1 MSDFNDPNNMK
12 PLDTQDSGQT
22 QPQPAVPPTA
32 VQPAAQAQPGMTVC
46 GIVGVVFG
54 AIGFALSFIPII
66 NNIAFF
72 FGLVGV
78 VLAVIALVGTFRGK
92 KRGKALSI
100 VAAVLSVLAIV
111 ITLAMQSAT
120 SKALDEAFGGTSSSQ
135 SSTTD
140 DSSDESSD
148 SSQSDASGKGE
159 QDMEGDLRY
168 AHVKIVSAQRSA
180 NDYENQPTVLVT
192 YEWTNNTDKNNS
204 FSSVANPKVFQN
216 GQSLDV
222 AIYMDS
228 PEGYDVNS
236 YLAELQPGATGTVT
250 LGYVLKDDSDV
261 TVDVTDFISFDDTK
275 VVHTFTL

>member
-1 MSDFNDPNNMK
+1 MTDSNDSNNMK
-12 PLDTQDSGQT
+12 PLDQQVSGQA
-22 QPQPAVPPTA
+22 QVRPV
-32 VQPAAQAQPGMTVC
+32 AQAQPGLTAC

-78 VLAVIALVGTFRGK
+78 VLAVVALIGTFRGK

-111 ITLAMQSAT
+111 ITLAMQSAA
-120 SKALDEAFGGTSSSQ
+120 SKALDEAFDGTSSSQ

-140 DSSDESSD
+140 DSSDD
-148 SSQSDASGKGE
+148 SSQSNASSKGE
-159 QDMEGDLRY
+159 QDMEGDLDY
-168 AHVKIVSAQRSA
+168 AHVKIVSAQRSG

-192 YEWTNNTDKNNS
+192 FEWTNNTDKNNS
-204 FSSVANPKVFQN
+204 FASVANPKVFQN

-222 AIYMDS
+222 AVYLDS
-228 PEGYDVNS
+228 PEGYDANS

-261 TVDVTDFISFDDTK
+261 TVDVTDILSINDDAK

>member
-1 MSDFNDPNNMK
+1 MTDSNNMK
-12 PLDTQDSGQT
+12 PLDPQVSGQA
-22 QPQPAVPPTA
+22 QHA
-32 VQPAAQAQPGMTVC
+32 VQPSAAQPVAQAQPGLTVC

-78 VLAVIALVGTFRGK
+78 VLAVVALVGTFRGK

-111 ITLAMQSAT
+111 ITLAMQSAA
-120 SKALDEAFGGTSSSQ
+120 SKALDEAFSGTSASQ
-135 SSTTD
+135 STTTD
-140 DSSDESSD
+140 DSSSD

-159 QDMEGDLRY
+159 QDMEGDLQY
-168 AHVKIVSAQRSA
+168 AHVKIVSAQRSS
-180 NDYENQPTVLVT
+180 NDYEDQPTVLVT
-192 YEWTNNTDKNNS
+192 FEWTNNTDKNNS
-204 FSSVANPKVFQN
+204 FASVADPKVFQN
-216 GQSLDV
+216 GQSLDT
-222 AIYMDS
+222 AIYLDS
-228 PEGYDVNS
+228 PEGYDANS

-261 TVDVTDFISFDDTK
+261 TVDVTDLFSINDDAK